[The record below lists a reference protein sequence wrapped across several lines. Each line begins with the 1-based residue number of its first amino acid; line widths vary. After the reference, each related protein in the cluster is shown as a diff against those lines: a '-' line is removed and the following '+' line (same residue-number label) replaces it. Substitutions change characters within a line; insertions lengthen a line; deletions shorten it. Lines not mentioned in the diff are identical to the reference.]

1 MEDVGL
7 LSSIEPL
14 GERMGAAEGG
24 RVLSEEEPITFFV
37 RKCELKS
44 NQIVVLDLTTLVSWC
59 KLIVMTFHNKLMYFG

>member
-1 MEDVGL
+1 MGL

-24 RVLSEEEPITFFV
+24 RVLSEEEPITYFV

-44 NQIVVLDLTTLVSWC
+44 NQIVVTIGEFW
-59 KLIVMTFHNKLMYFG
+59 F